1 MMISWW
7 SVVGFWVYCKIT
19 RRVLPCH
26 STGRLDHILPRN
38 DVNWSTHQ
46 ESNIAG
52 FYIAMIDCW
61 RGIQNHNLSGV
72 DALLLALTSWGHF
85 FHNIPQPSHS
95 CRWIEEHLSWLN
107 LSWSKFVF
115 FTSQPTPGGP
125 TLFIYFFPDG
135 PTINSATH
143 QPQVTI
149 CNNGQNAGS
158 QPAGFVWEPQ
168 W

>member
-26 STGRLDHILPRN
+26 LTGRLDHILPRN

-61 RGIQNHNLSGV
+61 RVIQNHNLSGV
-72 DALLLALTSWGHF
+72 DALLLALISWGHF

-107 LSWSKFVF
+107 LSWPNFFFDKPTNPRWSNFVYLFFSGRTNHKFGHSPA
-115 FTSQPTPGGP
+115 TSHH
-125 TLFIYFFPDG
+125 L
-135 PTINSATH
+135 
-143 QPQVTI
+143 
-149 CNNGQNAGS
+149 
-158 QPAGFVWEPQ
+158 
-168 W
+168 